1 MAYDIIGNVTDKT
14 NGDPIAGAVVVDIQ
28 PNGNYSASTS
38 TDGSGYYEI
47 KTQQPTLT
55 FKATG
60 FYDKVIDLTALGGN
74 FVNLDVELDRDLKDE
89 NVLKIESGQSTRKYV
104 FGAISALV
112 FMTSTYMYGKK
123 IGMDNKILTMST
135 IGMGALGYLVGSS
148 GYVLIQKRGLEKAQA
163 EAKG

>member
-1 MAYDIIGNVTDKT
+1 MAYDIIGNVRDKI
-14 NGDPIAGAVVVDIQ
+14 NGDPIAGAIVVDIQ
-28 PNGNYSASTS
+28 PNGNYTASTS

-89 NVLKIESGQSTRKYV
+89 NVLKIESKKSSKEYV
-104 FGAISALV
+104 IGAISALV

-135 IGMGALGYLVGSS
+135 LGMGALGFMVGYSATKLS
-148 GYVLIQKRGLEKAQA
+148 YKRQKKETLGE
-163 EAKG
+163 

>member
-1 MAYDIIGNVTDKT
+1 MAYDIIGNVTDKK
-14 NGDPIAGAVVVDIQ
+14 NSSPVAGAVVVDIQ
-28 PNGNYSASTS
+28 TDGSYTASTS
-38 TDGSGYYEI
+38 TDGNGYYEI
-47 KTQQPTLT
+47 KTQKPTLT

-60 FYDKVIDLTALGGN
+60 YYDKVIDLTALGGN
-74 FVNLDVELDRDLKDE
+74 VLNLDVELDRDLKDE
-89 NVLKIESGQSTRKYV
+89 NVLNIESGQSTRKYV
-104 FGAISALV
+104 VGAISALV

-148 GYVLIQKRGLEKAQA
+148 GYVFIQKQLLEKAQR